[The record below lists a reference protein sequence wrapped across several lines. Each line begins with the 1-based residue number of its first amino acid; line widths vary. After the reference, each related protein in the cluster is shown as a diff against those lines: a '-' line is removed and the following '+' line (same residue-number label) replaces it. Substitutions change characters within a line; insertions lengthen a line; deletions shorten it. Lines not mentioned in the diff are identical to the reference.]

1 MFDKEQRY
9 SKELERCL
17 ANIQRTKE
25 LIEFHRNMLKTY
37 ENKANVLR
45 AKLDE
50 AKMSSLCEIINK
62 SGYDI
67 DKLREAVQQ
76 GDFSSVTRDI
86 PEDAEPDVQ
95 PTVLEET
102 TKELASDNI
111 KTEAYYD
118 KNTVNERK
126 DEE

>member
-17 ANIQRTKE
+17 ANIQKTKE

-45 AKLDE
+45 VKLDE

-76 GDFSSVTRDI
+76 GNFSSVTRDI
-86 PEDAEPDVQ
+86 PEVAEPAVQ
-95 PTVLEET
+95 STVLKET
-102 TKELASDNI
+102 TTELASDNI

-118 KNTVNERK
+118 KNTVNERT